1 MQDGIFEWD
10 ASKADS
16 NFAKHGVTFEEAVSV
31 FQDAFAITVADAEHS
46 DFEDRF
52 VTIGLSSVVRVLLV
66 VHLERGESIRI
77 ISARKA
83 TPSERED
90 YETQS

>member
-1 MQDGIFEWD
+1 VQDGIFEWD
-10 ASKADS
+10 ASKAYS

-31 FQDAFAITVADAEHS
+31 FEDAFAITIGDPEHS
-46 DFEDRF
+46 DSEDRF

-66 VHLERGESIRI
+66 VHMECGESIRI

-90 YETQS
+90 YETQF